1 MKREDISQNFIE
13 KLNHLRKL
21 LMSRFPA
28 FNMQNLTKS
37 MCQIAHYHYN
47 KKSTFLLGEEK
58 AIYTF
63 LVENSYN
70 PFTVYRWLLL
80 ERVPEDIR
88 FQLRERRI
96 SQKKACKMAFTRRH
110 ETSSSLGGEI
120 ITEGL
125 NLIRRM

>member
-1 MKREDISQNFIE
+1 MKREDIAQNFLE

-21 LMSRFPA
+21 LESRFPLY
-28 FNMQNLTKS
+28 NMQHLTKS

-47 KKSTFLLGEEK
+47 KKGTYLLGEEK
-58 AIYTF
+58 PMYNF
-63 LVENSYN
+63 LIENNYN

-96 SQKKACKMAFTRRH
+96 SQKKASKISFTRRH
-110 ETSSSLGGEI
+110 ETVSSLGMEI
-120 ITEGL
+120 ISEGL

>member
-1 MKREDISQNFIE
+1 MKREDVSQNFIE
-13 KLNHLRKL
+13 KLNQLKKL
-21 LMSRFPA
+21 LESRFPA
-28 FNMQNLTKS
+28 YNMQNLTKS

-47 KKSTFLLGEEK
+47 KKETMLLGEEK
-58 AIYTF
+58 LIYLF
-63 LVENSYN
+63 LIENGYN

-96 SQKKACKMAFTRRH
+96 SQKKAVRMAFTRRH
-110 ETSSSLGGEI
+110 ETITGLGKEI
-120 ITEGL
+120 IDEGL

>member
-1 MKREDISQNFIE
+1 MKREDIAQNFIE
-13 KLNHLRKL
+13 KLNQLREKL
-21 LMSRFPA
+21 KSRLPA
-28 FNMQNLTKS
+28 YNMQNLAKS

-47 KKSTFLLGEEK
+47 KKQTILLGEEK
-58 AIYTF
+58 SIYEI
-63 LVENSYN
+63 LIENGYN

-96 SQKKACKMAFTRRH
+96 SQKKASKMAIKRRH
-110 ETSSSLGGEI
+110 ETLYSLGREVFE
-120 ITEGL
+120 EGL

>member
-1 MKREDISQNFIE
+1 
-13 KLNHLRKL
+13 
-21 LMSRFPA
+21 
-28 FNMQNLTKS
+28 MQNLTKS

-47 KKSTFLLGEEK
+47 KKQTFLVGEEK
-58 AIYTF
+58 AIYNF
-63 LVENSYN
+63 LIENGYN

-96 SQKKACKMAFTRRH
+96 SQKKAVRIAFTRRH
-110 ETSSSLGGEI
+110 ETISSLGKEI
-120 ITEGL
+120 IEEGL

>member
-1 MKREDISQNFIE
+1 MKREDIAQNFVE
-13 KLNHLRKL
+13 KLNRLREQL
-21 LMSRFPA
+21 GSRLPA
-28 FNMQNLTKS
+28 VNMQYLTKM

-47 KKSTFLLGEEK
+47 KKQTILLGDEK
-58 AIYTF
+58 TIYTF
-63 LVENSYN
+63 LVEKNYN

-88 FQLRERRI
+88 FQLRERKI
-96 SQKKACKMAFTRRH
+96 SQKKASRIAFKRRH
-110 ETSSSLGGEI
+110 ETISSLGSEI